1 MCMSKQSSPQAQAG
15 SLRQKRVRKRC
26 YSDKTSPRQSSTGID
41 TPKPL
46 SLAIMIAIACIAGVG
61 SEQDQSNL
69 KLKPPQTLSSSL
81 HGFIRGFLQQ
91 TTTASHPNKSLLSND
106 QVDAYARDGF
116 IVLPGLLDDNEIE
129 SLVQA
134 GDDVVSKHLEK
145 AGGQFNKGNF
155 QVNEFGLVLSD
166 KRFRD
171 VALRSRVPSAAA
183 ELMQLDSHS
192 QNLRVLR

>member
-81 HGFIRGFLQQ
+81 HGFIRGFLHQ

-106 QVDAYARDGF
+106 QVEHTQEMVSSYC
-116 IVLPGLLDDNEIE
+116 
-129 SLVQA
+129 LVY
-134 GDDVVSKHLEK
+134 SMTT
-145 AGGQFNKGNF
+145 
-155 QVNEFGLVLSD
+155 
-166 KRFRD
+166 R
-171 VALRSRVPSAAA
+171 
-183 ELMQLDSHS
+183 
-192 QNLRVLR
+192 LRVWYKLEMM

>member
-1 MCMSKQSSPQAQAG
+1 MCMSKQSSPQAG
-15 SLRQKRVRKRC
+15 SLRQKRVRSGC
-26 YSDKTSPRQSSTGID
+26 YNDKTSPRHSSTGID
-41 TPKPL
+41 TSKSLL
-46 SLAIMIAIACIAGVG
+46 SAIIAIACIVGVG
-61 SEQDQSNL
+61 SEQDQSN
-69 KLKPPQTLSSSL
+69 LKPPQTLSSSL

-116 IVLPGLLDDNEIE
+116 IVLPGLLDDSELD

-171 VALRSRVPSAAA
+171 VALRSRVPRVAA
-183 ELMQLDSHS
+183 ELMQLDSQS